1 MPALSDWVLV
11 VGFVPIIIICVWLVA
26 YGFSLRRAAKL
37 GTRSLY
43 RNPDRVGGGLITFGV
58 VTALIC
64 GLGLFSSLSRLI
76 SPS

>member
-1 MPALSDWVLV
+1 MPDLSDWVLV
-11 VGFVPIIIICVWLVA
+11 VCFVPIILVCVWIVM
-26 YGFSLRRAAKL
+26 YGFSLRRAAKF

-43 RNPDRVGGGLITFGV
+43 RNPDRVGSGLIAFGV
-58 VTALIC
+58 FTALIC